1 MAVEHNPEFF
11 LLLETI
17 CSIID
22 VGGKNNMKPKTT
34 IKLMNAE
41 FDDTDK
47 TEVIN
52 DKMTIVFYE
61 KA

>member
-1 MAVEHNPEFF
+1 
-11 LLLETI
+11 
-17 CSIID
+17 
-22 VGGKNNMKPKTT
+22 MKPKTT